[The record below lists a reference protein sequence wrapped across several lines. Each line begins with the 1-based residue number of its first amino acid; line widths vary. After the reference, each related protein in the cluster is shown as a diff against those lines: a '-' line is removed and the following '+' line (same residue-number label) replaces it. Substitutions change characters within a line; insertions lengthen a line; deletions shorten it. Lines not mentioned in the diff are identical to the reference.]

1 MKFSKRESRTHPFA
15 FDLIARL
22 FAGWP
27 RKRLEKEKAKEG
39 SGINFCW
46 KPKKKGIA
54 LLCFK
59 RFSVLRIASTFG
71 VYVATRYY

>member
-39 SGINFCW
+39 SGIDFCW
-46 KPKKKGIA
+46 KPKKKRN
-54 LLCFK
+54 
-59 RFSVLRIASTFG
+59 RFVVFQAI
-71 VYVATRYY
+71 